1 MALCFFMEDLMKLL
15 PIVTLLC
22 LFSFNS
28 YAEKCEGVNA
38 CTNLY
43 SKLTGKKIEVSASIT
58 DEMTLAAPDADLTK
72 ENAKAEFS
80 KFINKNVMS
89 ILDNTKLISH
99 RMGEF
104 LTSPIYVVSENNIPM
119 MINKDGLVTFVY
131 HSKGDTK
138 KLADKTRIMMSK
150 KMPGPH
156 SVNKIIEYKEN
167 KIIVVCD
174 TYERADKIAREWIKL
189 DK

>member
-1 MALCFFMEDLMKLL
+1 MKLL
-15 PIVTLLC
+15 SIFTLLC

-38 CTNLY
+38 CSDLY
-43 SKLTGKKIEVSASIT
+43 SKLTGQKLSIDPTIT
-58 DEMTLAAPDADLTK
+58 DEMTLASPDVDLTK
-72 ENAKAEFS
+72 ENAKVEFS

-89 ILDNTKLISH
+89 ILDKTKLISH

-104 LTSPIYVVSENNIPM
+104 LTAPIYVVSENNIPM

-131 HSKGDTK
+131 HTKGNTK

-150 KMPGPH
+150 KMPRPH
-156 SVNKIIEYKEN
+156 SANKIVEYKEN
-167 KIIVVCD
+167 KIIVVSD
-174 TYERADKIAREWIKL
+174 TYEKADKIAREWIKL